1 MPLTRDF
8 RDTVKVRA
16 ERDSEFRTGLYQEAM
31 QSMVDGDLGTANILL
46 RDFIDAAVGF
56 AQIGGGIG
64 VPG

>member
-31 QSMVDGDLGTANILL
+31 HSMVDGDLGTANILL